1 MYGIIGRKMGM
12 GQVFSETGKVIPV
25 TYVKCEPSVV
35 YGLKTAEKD
44 GYDAV
49 VLGYED
55 LGSRATKTRKYR
67 VLKEFKGD
75 VSSVEAGAS
84 VDVSLFAEGEKVTL
98 VGVSKGKG
106 FQGRVRRHGMHVARK
121 SHGTKY
127 IRHGSTGS
135 IGITARV
142 QKGIRMP
149 GRMGCDQVTLH
160 NREIIKV
167 DADRKFVAVKGPV
180 PGAINSVVFLK
191 KSS

>member
-1 MYGIIGRKMGM
+1 MYGVIGRKMGM
-12 GQVFSETGKVIPV
+12 GQVFSEAGRLVPV
-25 TYVKCEPSVV
+25 TYIKCESSVV
-35 YGLKTAEKD
+35 CGLKTVEKD
-44 GYDAV
+44 GYNAV
-49 VLGYED
+49 VLGYEN
-55 LGSRATKTRKYR
+55 LGTRTTKTRKYR
-67 VLKEFKGD
+67 IVKEFKGD
-75 VSSVEAGAS
+75 VSSVEIGAA
-84 VDVSLFAEGEKVTL
+84 VDVSLFSEGEKATL

-149 GRMGCDQVTLH
+149 GRMGCDQVTLRG
-160 NREIIKV
+160 REIVKV
-167 DADRKFVAVKGPV
+167 DVVRGFLAVKGPV

-191 KSS
+191 KS

>member
-1 MYGIIGRKMGM
+1 MGM
-12 GQVFSETGKVIPV
+12 GQVFSENGKLTPV

-35 YGLKTAEKD
+35 CGIKTAEKD
-44 GYDAV
+44 EYDAV
-49 VLGYED
+49 VLGFEN
-55 LGSRATKTRKYR
+55 LGTRATKTRKFR
-67 VLKEFKGD
+67 VVKEFKGD
-75 VSSVEAGAS
+75 VSSVEIGS
-84 VDVSLFAEGEKVTL
+84 PVDVSLFSEGEKVTMI
-98 VGVSKGKG
+98 GVSKGKG

-160 NREIIKV
+160 KREIIKV
-167 DADRKFVAVKGPV
+167 DATRNFVAIKGPV

-191 KSS
+191 KSA

>member
-1 MYGIIGRKMGM
+1 MGM
-12 GQVFSETGKVIPV
+12 GQVFAENGKLIPV

-35 YGLKTAEKD
+35 CGLKTVEKD
-44 GYDAV
+44 GYSAV
-49 VLGYED
+49 VLGFED
-55 LGSRATKTRKYR
+55 LKAKATKTRKFR
-67 VLKEFKGD
+67 ITKEFKGGID
-75 VSSVEAGAS
+75 GVEVGS
-84 VDVSLFAEGEKVTL
+84 LVDVSLFSEGEKATMI
-98 VGVSKGKG
+98 GVSKGKG

-121 SHGTKY
+121 THGTKY

-142 QKGIRMP
+142 QKGIKMP

-167 DADRKFVAVKGPV
+167 DAARNFVAVKGPV

-191 KSS
+191 KS

>member
-1 MYGIIGRKMGM
+1 MGM
-12 GQVFSETGKVIPV
+12 GQIFADNGKLVPV

-35 YGLKTAEKD
+35 CGFKTAEKD

-49 VLGYED
+49 VLGFED
-55 LGSRATKTRKYR
+55 LGSRATKTRKFR
-67 VLKEFKGD
+67 VVKEFKGGID
-75 VSSVEAGAS
+75 GVDEGAS
-84 VDVSLFAEGEKVTL
+84 VNVSLFADGEKVTL

-167 DADRKFVAVKGPV
+167 DADRNFVAIKGAV
-180 PGAINSVVFLK
+180 PGSVNSVVFLK